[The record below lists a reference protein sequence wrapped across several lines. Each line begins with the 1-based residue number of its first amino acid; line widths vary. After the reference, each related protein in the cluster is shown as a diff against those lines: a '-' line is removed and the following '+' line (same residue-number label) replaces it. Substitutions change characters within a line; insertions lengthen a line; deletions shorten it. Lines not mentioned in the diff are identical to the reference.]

1 LYQSKINLKR
11 GTRSKMAAR
20 TKNSDEQP
28 IRSNSTEP
36 PSPRVDPA
44 TTADDEA
51 EERNTANEDPGDLEN
66 NEEEIWKAEKAGEGY
81 FVPLRIW
88 CASVIFPLCAGSF
101 GPMSSAFGICALA
114 GSWRVQNLTQAPDN
128 MMVGTDIK
136 DPAW

>member
-1 LYQSKINLKR
+1 
-11 GTRSKMAAR
+11 MAAR